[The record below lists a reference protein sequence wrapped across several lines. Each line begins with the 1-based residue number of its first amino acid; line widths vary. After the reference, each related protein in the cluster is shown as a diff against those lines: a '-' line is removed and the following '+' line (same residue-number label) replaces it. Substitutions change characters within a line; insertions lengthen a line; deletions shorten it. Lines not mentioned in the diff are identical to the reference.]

1 MKNVQ
6 FKDFK
11 NQLDSVNEFQIIYL
25 KEYELNAYNI
35 KPRITN
41 NSRFSYINKINQ
53 IIGGNKIWVM
63 PLLEIKNILKNKW

>member
-1 MKNVQ
+1 MKKVQ

-41 NSRFSYINKINQ
+41 NSRFSYSQKIKF
-53 IIGGNKIWVM
+53 GGNKI
-63 PLLEIKNILKNKW
+63 

>member
-1 MKNVQ
+1 MKKIQ

-35 KPRITN
+35 KPRIKN
-41 NSRFSYINKINQ
+41 NSRFSYYVRRLTSHKKTTCYAREDTKSDSVQ
-53 IIGGNKIWVM
+53 
-63 PLLEIKNILKNKW
+63 

>member
-1 MKNVQ
+1 MNKVQ
-6 FKDFK
+6 FKDLK
-11 NQLDSVNEFQIIYL
+11 KQIDSVYEFQVICL

-53 IIGGNKIWVM
+53 IIGGNKI
-63 PLLEIKNILKNKW
+63 

>member
-1 MKNVQ
+1 MKKIQ

-35 KPRITN
+35 KPRIKN
-41 NSRFSYINKINQ
+41 NSRFSHSKKIKV
-53 IIGGNKIWVM
+53 GGNKIWVM
-63 PLLEIKNILKNKW
+63 LLLEIKNILKNKW

>member
-1 MKNVQ
+1 MKKIQ

-35 KPRITN
+35 KPRIKN
-41 NSRFSYINKINQ
+41 NSRFSYSQKIKF
-53 IIGGNKIWVM
+53 GGNKI
-63 PLLEIKNILKNKW
+63 